1 MLTVKN
7 VNNQSVDELENKMYY
22 IDTMEYYS
30 EIKRNKI
37 LKQATIGINLKKNN
51 NIMLH
56 ERSQKQKTTYCYYS
70 FYKRRPE
77 TVNL

>member
-22 IDTMEYYS
+22 INTMEYYS

-37 LKQATIGINLKKNN
+37 LKQATIGINLKKT
-51 NIMLH
+51 H
-56 ERSQKQKTTYCYYS
+56 YAT
-70 FYKRRPE
+70 
-77 TVNL
+77 